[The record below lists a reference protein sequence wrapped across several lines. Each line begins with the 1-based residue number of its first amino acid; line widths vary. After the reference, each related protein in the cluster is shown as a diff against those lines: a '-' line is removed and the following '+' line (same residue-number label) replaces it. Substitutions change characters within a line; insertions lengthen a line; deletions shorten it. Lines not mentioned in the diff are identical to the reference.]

1 MARIKQTASL
11 IEGSVYLTV
20 VLCLFLS
27 AMVNIMRITRS
38 ADHGADT
45 SASRP
50 MGEVPEAVQ
59 ADSGG
64 NTSEV
69 SASVSD
75 LVVPEKHKT
84 LVLGPSVVS
93 KNTIEFYVLKGYFK
107 EGDCR
112 PPEGEIT
119 PTPKEGDVVVFR
131 DFFTAGLRLPMDPVF
146 PSLLA
151 PFNVKL
157 HHLTPNAM
165 VQLSKFL
172 WAVRTF
178 GG

>member
-20 VLCLFLS
+20 LLFLFLS

-38 ADHGADT
+38 AYRGAET
-45 SASRP
+45 STSRP
-50 MGEVPEAVQ
+50 EGEVPEAVL

-75 LVVPEKHKT
+75 LVAPEKRKT
-84 LVLGPSVVS
+84 QVLGPSVVS
-93 KNTIEFYVLKGYFK
+93 KNTIEFYVSKGYFK

-119 PTPKEGDVVVFR
+119 PAPKEGDVVVFR
-131 DFFTAGLRLPMDPVF
+131 DFFTAGLRLPMDPVVR
-146 PSLLA
+146 SLLA